1 MRSRQTGRPPSR
13 GARRVLYSTR
23 WLARALVAAAPA
35 GTVAGC
41 TFVARGGHYVG
52 RDNYNLLN
60 ATSACVAHPTAE
72 MEAEQRWNPVANAA
86 MADAG
91 VPVLRVWAATQQAHA
106 FHIGFGDCTH
116 WCQLRGGVPEL
127 LLPPLVEELL
137 RLPPQPTTDPG
148 VDNPRTPRNRV
159 LDSAGH
165 LGEKIGYCDATV
177 LGEGSLCAPSHHKG
191 SWTVKTMAECVQ
203 LCLDCPQCRFVTRY
217 APLNECLWFSRC
229 PGFPDR
235 LQRRK
240 GKVQSKRHR
249 TRLVH
254 FHNGSVARS
263 PATPLPQWAG
273 ARFAAMSC
281 GSSDMLTEDQWLQ
294 FYRANSGWAAMTV
307 VTTAHDDP
315 CPFCAWTHLTLPR
328 RGQPWG
334 HWELRAQA
342 KAWRSHLVTVLA
354 DYYVYLRPDMA
365 WLVPVQRLLVQLRP
379 DGRSLIYVPNH
390 PYGAVPTP
398 EWSNGTEQVNDRVA
412 IVTRTAAA
420 SFFNRAH
427 RLDADLSRFFPVV
440 IERLLGREMVE
451 RRVAV
456 HTFPVL
462 AVVRCCMN
470 PASCADR
477 RALSGRATKCRTL
490 KAAASDGPPLEVK
503 YQYEAFAAATYAEAL
518 LRGGAQ
524 LDTCDRGFCLRP
536 RVTLSWDRIAEQI
549 FL

>member
-1 MRSRQTGRPPSR
+1 M
-13 GARRVLYSTR
+13 
-23 WLARALVAAAPA
+23 
-35 GTVAGC
+35 
-41 TFVARGGHYVG
+41 
-52 RDNYNLLN
+52 
-60 ATSACVAHPTAE
+60 AHPTAE

-249 TRLVH
+249 TRLVR

-365 WLVPVQRLLVQLRP
+365 GSCRCSAFWCSCDP
-379 DGRSLIYVPNH
+379 
-390 PYGAVPTP
+390 
-398 EWSNGTEQVNDRVA
+398 
-412 IVTRTAAA
+412 TAAA
-420 SFFNRAH
+420 SSMCPTTRTERYPRQSGATAQS
-427 RLDADLSRFFPVV
+427 RLTTVL
-440 IERLLGREMVE
+440 RL
-451 RRVAV
+451 
-456 HTFPVL
+456 
-462 AVVRCCMN
+462 
-470 PASCADR
+470 
-477 RALSGRATKCRTL
+477 
-490 KAAASDGPPLEVK
+490 
-503 YQYEAFAAATYAEAL
+503 
-518 LRGGAQ
+518 
-524 LDTCDRGFCLRP
+524 
-536 RVTLSWDRIAEQI
+536 
-549 FL
+549 